1 MARPVV
7 LITGASRG
15 IGAAIAVEFARGIRG
30 ARLALVA
37 RTERGLDAV
46 ARRCR
51 KLGAVAAVFPCD
63 VASESRVAALGAAVR
78 RRFGTVDVL
87 VNNAG
92 EFLAAPYDK
101 LAAADFDRIV
111 AANLRSVFLVCR
123 EFAPAMA
130 RRGRGDI
137 FNMSSVAGRAAYR
150 GGAAYCA
157 AKFGVAGLSAV
168 LRAELKDR
176 GVRVCCVYPG
186 ATVSP
191 SWRGSGV
198 ASRRMM
204 PARDVA
210 RCFFGAWRLGRRAVV
225 EEIVLRPQLGDV

>member
-1 MARPVV
+1 MPAPVV

-15 IGAAIAVEFARGIRG
+15 IGAAIAIEFARGIRG
-30 ARLALVA
+30 VRLALVA
-37 RTERGLDAV
+37 RTERRLEAV
-46 ARRCR
+46 AGRCAR
-51 KLGAVAAVFPCD
+51 LGAVAAAFACD
-63 VASESRVAALGAAVR
+63 VASEASVAAMGAAVR
-78 RRFGTVDVL
+78 RRFGAVDIL
-87 VNNAG
+87 INNAG

-101 LAAADFDRIV
+101 LAVADFDRIV
-111 AANLRSVFLVCR
+111 AVNLRSVFLVCR

-150 GGAAYCA
+150 GGSAYCA
-157 AKFGVAGLSAV
+157 AKFGVAGLSSV
-168 LRAELKDR
+168 LRDELKAR

-186 ATVSP
+186 ATFSP

-198 ASRRMM
+198 SRGRMM

-210 RCFFGAWRLGRRAVV
+210 RCFLDACRLGRRSVV